1 MRKMI
6 IENNQINKEKNERT
20 KQEITTESTSPQ
32 RLQNVK
38 IKEFVKCSKYTVQIF
53 LRKGEKF

>member
-1 MRKMI
+1 MI